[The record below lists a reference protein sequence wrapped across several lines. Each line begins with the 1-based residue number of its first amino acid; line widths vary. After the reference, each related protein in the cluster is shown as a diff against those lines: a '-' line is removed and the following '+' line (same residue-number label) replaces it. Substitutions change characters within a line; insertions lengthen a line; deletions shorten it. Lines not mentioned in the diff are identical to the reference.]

1 MGGEAHNETEIHPQ
15 DLVFLPAVRSGGVHA
30 ERLCRAG
37 RDGLLLSGDGGILH
51 HRHHPAVPGSGKRQP
66 GQRQAQL
73 LRPLRGADAQLHGP
87 GLGGIHLLGAG
98 LARPA
103 GLRIPEG
110 QTHSAAAAAGGRG
123 RGAPS
128 ALCSADGLRRHGG
141 PELLGEPALGA
152 AGLRPRLGRT
162 EPV

>member
-1 MGGEAHNETEIHPQ
+1 MNK
-15 DLVFLPAVRSGGVHA
+15 
-30 ERLCRAG
+30 
-37 RDGLLLSGDGGILH
+37 H
-51 HRHHPAVPGSGKRQP
+51 HRTLELDRVLEMLAE
-66 GQRQAQL
+66 QATCAASKEL
-73 LRPLRGADAQLHGP
+73 ALRLEPCDNYWDAADALQRTADINTLTARYGTP

-98 LARPA
+98 LARSA

-141 PELLGEPALGA
+141 LELLGEPALGV